1 MRALARITVILAVAL
16 FVLLPLHE
24 LIDIGEQWTYDGHLA
39 SVLLSIIFHAGL
51 AVICRGLAQACL
63 VSLRRVLR
71 PPSGAT
77 AAFKPVAYY
86 PERSCLLLILC
97 LLRI

>member
-1 MRALARITVILAVAL
+1 MRALARITVVLAVAL

-24 LIDIGEQWTYDGHLA
+24 LVDIGEQWPYDGHVVL
-39 SVLLSIIFHAGL
+39 VLLATIGLAGL
-51 AVICRGLAQACL
+51 TVICRGLAHACL
-63 VSLRRVLR
+63 VSLRKVLQ

-77 AAFKPVAYY
+77 VAFRPFAPCEV
-86 PERSCLLLILC
+86 RSLLFLILC

>member
-1 MRALARITVILAVAL
+1 MRALARIAVILAVAL

-24 LIDIGEQWTYDGHLA
+24 LVDIGEQWPYDGHVVVV
-39 SVLLSIIFHAGL
+39 VLSAIFLAGL
-51 AVICRGLAQACL
+51 ALICRGLAQACL
-63 VSLRRVLR
+63 LSIRRVLR

-77 AAFKPVAYY
+77 TVFRPFVLCQG
-86 PERSCLLLILC
+86 RSLLFLILC

>member
-1 MRALARITVILAVAL
+1 MRALAQIAVILAVAL

-24 LIDIGEQWTYDGHLA
+24 LIDIGEQWPYDGHLV
-39 SVLLSIIFHAGL
+39 SVLLSIILLAGL
-51 AVICRGLAQACL
+51 AVICRGLAHACL
-63 VSLRRVLR
+63 ISLRRVVR

-77 AAFKPVAYY
+77 VAFKPFVLRRD
-86 PERSCLLLILC
+86 RSLLFLILC

>member
-1 MRALARITVILAVAL
+1 MRAVARVAIILAVAL

-24 LIDIGEQWTYDGHLA
+24 LIDIGEQWPYDGHVVL
-39 SVLLSIIFHAGL
+39 VLLATIGL
-51 AVICRGLAQACL
+51 AGFTVICRGLAHACV
-63 VSLRRVLR
+63 VSLRKVLQ

-77 AAFKPVAYY
+77 VVFRPFAFCHG
-86 PERSCLLLILC
+86 RSLLFLILC